1 MRGCLVVNQE
11 NIHHLKGDHPE
22 VDTSEELDI
31 EGQKK
36 YQTMIG
42 CLQWMISLGRFDI
55 HTATMTMSRFRAA
68 PRKGHLERLK
78 RMYGY
83 LKKFSS
89 ATICVRV
96 EEPDF
101 AELPD
106 QNFDWTH
113 SVYGHV
119 EELVPTDIPKP
130 LDKCVRTVTY
140 VDANLYHEY

>member
-1 MRGCLVVNQE
+1 
-11 NIHHLKGDHPE
+11 
-22 VDTSEELDI
+22 
-31 EGQKK
+31 
-36 YQTMIG
+36 
-42 CLQWMISLGRFDI
+42 MISLGRFDI
-55 HTATMTMSRFRAA
+55 QTATMTMSRFRAA

-89 ATICVRV
+89 AAIRVRV

-101 AELPD
+101 SELPD

-119 EELVPTDIPKP
+119 EELVPNDIPNA
-130 LDKCVRTVTY
+130 TW
-140 VDANLYHEY
+140 